1 MKKIA
6 TIFCLIG
13 ACMLY
18 CGCED
23 FAEDYGYSLYFNRS
37 AEVTAVHSHAED
49 YTLDVSCMFE
59 LAAGAPDIQEAG
71 FICTFDGADEQM
83 FPGTY
88 QDQTITGSLPGL
100 SYGTTV
106 TIIPYIITA
115 EGLIKGNTEIYRSY
129 SKASFSPQTG
139 EGGLS
144 MNETGKL
151 RIEVPYVL
159 ADATQ
164 AVTHATLTF
173 SGQQLPV
180 RIEEGKIVADIDLS
194 DLPGAGGSVFSL
206 SLGNAMGTTESYIP
220 FAVTLSEATTQYP
233 DDGNKEDCIRLCG
246 VDWAKGN
253 LQYEK
258 GTWKI
263 AERQDATFAH
273 ISDYGTNPDYV
284 EHFSYGKPEAALY
297 YHDLIYHNQWY
308 TDAFEED
315 GTICSIQG
323 DPATDVVAAHISGG
337 WCLPE
342 AADLRLLIS
351 SCSWQYGYTERNG
364 VQTYGYLFYTNG
376 KGIAQSSTLVKFN
389 AENMDDMGLFLPS
402 IGYVSSFSNNIW
414 KQCSY
419 MSATAYK
426 NKAFYIPLSTYGY
439 VVHLNQYESTLEVRS
454 DINHYSDAH
463 SGEYQFAVRP
473 IKGEVKENSY
483 ERALNITPGDCID
496 LGLSVKWAACNAGA
510 SSPEEKGLE
519 FRWATAGYGG
529 YDTGLWRMPTATEVE
544 ELLKSCTWTWGVYQK
559 VNGYQVTGPNGNSIF
574 LPAYYIE
581 NHIGV
586 YRVGSH
592 GYGINNYT
600 IDLLGI
606 SSHNHVLTN
615 YGTHNFQY
623 STATYCV
630 RPVSIE

>member
-139 EGGLS
+139 EGVLS

-284 EHFSYGKPEAALY
+284 EHFSFGETTATLY
-297 YHDLIYHNQWY
+297 EQVHRYWY
-308 TDAFEED
+308 THAFDER
-315 GTICSIQG
+315 GHFVSIQG
-323 DPATDVVAAHISGG
+323 DPTADVVAAHIPGG
-337 WCLPE
+337 WIMPSLTDLNKLENE
-342 AADLRLLIS
+342 A
-351 SCSWQYGYTERNG
+351 SWQYGYTEHEG
-364 VQTYGYLFYTNG
+364 QTVYGYLFYTSGQN
-376 KGIAQSSTLVKFN
+376 IAHSSTIIRFDSDKL
-389 AENMDDMGLFLPS
+389 DDLGLFLPCRGYFS
-402 IGYVSSFSNNIW
+402 IIHSLFGDLY
-414 KQCSY
+414 Y
-419 MSATAYK
+419 MSCQAIKGYDYLLPFT
-426 NKAFYIPLSTYGY
+426 FYGDVGLFRKTTYDPGWSSAQS
-439 VVHLNQYESTLEVRS
+439 QYP
-454 DINHYSDAH
+454 
-463 SGEYQFAVRP
+463 VRP
-473 IKGEVKENSY
+473 VKGEVKENSY
-483 ERALNITPGDCID
+483 EKQVSVTPGDCID

-510 SSPEEKGLE
+510 SSPEKEGAAFYLSS
-519 FRWATAGYGG
+519 GNYGD
-529 YDTGLWRMPTATEVE
+529 YDTGRWRMPTVAEAN
-544 ELLKSCTWTWGVYQK
+544 ELLESCTWEWGIYNG

-574 LPAYYIE
+574 LPAYFVD
-581 NHIGV
+581 NHVGIYHVGTGTG
-586 YRVGSH
+586 RVD
-592 GYGINNYT
+592 I
-600 IDLLGI
+600 LGI
-606 SSHNHVLTN
+606 SSQNHVLTD
-615 YGTHNFQY
+615 Y
-623 STATYCV
+623 STRNAAQTIYSAYTYCI
-630 RPVSIE
+630 RPVALE

>member
-139 EGGLS
+139 EVVLS

-258 GTWKI
+258 GAWKI

-284 EHFSYGKPEAALY
+284 EHFSFGETTATLY
-297 YHDLIYHNQWY
+297 DDFHSYWY
-308 TDAFEED
+308 THAFTELE
-315 GTICSIQG
+315 TVSIQG
-323 DPATDVVAAHISGG
+323 DPAADVVAAHIPGG
-337 WCLPE
+337 WVLPSST
-342 AADLRLLIS
+342 DLRRLVTEA
-351 SCSWQYGYTERNG
+351 SWQYGYTEYEG
-364 VQTYGYLFYTNG
+364 QTIYGFLFYNG
-376 KGIAQSSTLVKFN
+376 GQKITHSYTAVQFDSKQL
-389 AENMDDMGLFLPS
+389 DDMGLFLPKRDEIVDYS
-402 IGYVSSFSNNIW
+402 PIASMYAL
-414 KQCSY
+414 CY
-419 MSATAYK
+419 MSCEAYK
-426 NKAFYIPLSTYGY
+426 SQSVAPYSYWGDVICLYQARDMEMTISYTNDVYSEL
-439 VVHLNQYESTLEVRS
+439 ESRQ
-454 DINHYSDAH
+454 
-463 SGEYQFAVRP
+463 YQFPVRP
-473 IKGEVKENSY
+473 IKGDVKENMY
-483 ERALNITPGDCID
+483 ERPVTITSGDCID

-510 SSPEEKGLE
+510 SSPEEEGAVFYLSS
-519 FRWATAGYGG
+519 GSYGG
-529 YDTGLWRMPTATEVE
+529 YDTESWRIPTATEAN
-544 ELLKSCTWTWGVYQK
+544 ELLECCTWEWGVYNG
-559 VNGYQVTGPNGNSIF
+559 VNGYQITGPNGNSIF
-574 LPAYYIE
+574 LPAYFVE
-581 NHIGV
+581 NHVGIYRIGGGGT
-586 YRVGSH
+586 YSRN
-592 GYGINNYT
+592 I
-600 IDLLGI
+600 LGI
-606 SSHNHVLTN
+606 SSQNHVLTD
-615 YGTHNFQY
+615 YSTLNFQY
-623 STATYCV
+623 STAAYCI
-630 RPVSIE
+630 RPVALE